1 MKFMTKSVLLPP
13 PALRLSPT
21 TQNVLKF
28 ARVFSTCTILW
39 CFTGIC
45 KIIVFEIKIHDM
57 KYDES
62 QTIKFSKA
70 WRIIHN
76 VVSGDYN

>member
-13 PALRLSPT
+13 PPLRLSPT

-70 WRIIHN
+70 EDN
-76 VVSGDYN
+76 T